1 MLSLP
6 VPLEPPVSK
15 VQLACILK
23 YLVKGVI
30 PRREDQQELQS
41 ELQDLLPHCAAV
53 TVLPVVEGYSVEIEM
68 TDLRPFNRTSFEPY
82 MAEHILPEAV
92 TIRCRPHGAIQLQLL
107 KSHFN

>member
-6 VPLEPPVSK
+6 VPLEPPVSE

-41 ELQDLLPHCAAV
+41 ELQDLLPNCAAV

-82 MAEHILPEAV
+82 VAEHILPEAV